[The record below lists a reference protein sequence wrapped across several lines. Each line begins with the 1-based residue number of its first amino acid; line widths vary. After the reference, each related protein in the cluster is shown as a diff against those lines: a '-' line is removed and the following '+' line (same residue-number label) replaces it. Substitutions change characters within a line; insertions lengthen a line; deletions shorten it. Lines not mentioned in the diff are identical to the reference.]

1 MENSF
6 MKMDKIFEERINE
19 NRKLFNEKDM
29 LIINNNKDIMKKI
42 YLLGLINGKDIYYNR
57 KKIYNTK
64 K

>member
-1 MENSF
+1 MENLT
-6 MKMDKIFEERINE
+6 MKNEKIFEERVEE
-19 NRKLFNEKDM
+19 NRKLFTERDM
-29 LIINNNKDIMKKI
+29 STINNNKDVMKKI